1 MLPPP
6 SPLLFLR
13 HQQLSRRPRAAT
25 HKEAPPMAT
34 NNTVNRIELIGY
46 MGAMPE
52 MRYTAGGAPVTN
64 FSMATNRIWRGQDG
78 ESQKQTDW
86 HRVTAW
92 GRLAEVVNQYMGKG
106 KRVRVIGRLEYQT
119 WNDKTTGEQRS
130 RAVIVASQV
139 LFLDYDRAHTGL
151 AEEPENEG
159 HMVEAVAQPEAEQPA
174 QPK

>member
-1 MLPPP
+1 
-6 SPLLFLR
+6 
-13 HQQLSRRPRAAT
+13 
-25 HKEAPPMAT
+25 MAT

-52 MRYTAGGAPVTN
+52 MRYTPNGAPVTN
-64 FSMATNRIWRGQDG
+64 FSMATNRIWKSQDG
-78 ESQKQTDW
+78 ESRKETDW

-119 WNDKTTGEQRS
+119 WNDKRTGELRS

-151 AEEPENEG
+151 AEEIEAEEQTIEAVSQPETER
-159 HMVEAVAQPEAEQPA
+159 VAQPQRSRRKQAA
-174 QPK
+174 

>member
-1 MLPPP
+1 M
-6 SPLLFLR
+6 
-13 HQQLSRRPRAAT
+13 T
-25 HKEAPPMAT
+25 T

-52 MRYTAGGAPVTN
+52 MRYTPNGAPVTN

-106 KRVRVIGRLEYQT
+106 KRVRVIGRLEYQS
-119 WNDKTTGEQRS
+119 WNDKTTGELRT

-139 LFLDYDRAHTGL
+139 LFLDFDRAHTGMV
-151 AEEPENEG
+151 EEPEAEELA
-159 HMVEAVAQPEAEQPA
+159 VEAVAQPAADAPA
-174 QPK
+174 RPKLSRRKQAA

>member
-1 MLPPP
+1 M
-6 SPLLFLR
+6 
-13 HQQLSRRPRAAT
+13 T
-25 HKEAPPMAT
+25 T

-52 MRYTAGGAPVTN
+52 MRFTANGTPVTN
-64 FSMATNRIWRGQDG
+64 FSLATNRIWKGQDG
-78 ESQKQTDW
+78 EPQRATDW

-119 WNDKTTGEQRS
+119 WNDKTTGELRS

-139 LFLDYDRAHTGL
+139 LFLDYDRAQSGL
-151 AEEPENEG
+151 AEEPEAEEQT
-159 HMVEAVAQPEAEQPA
+159 VEAVAQPEVEPPA
-174 QPK
+174 QPKRSRRKQAA

>member
-1 MLPPP
+1 
-6 SPLLFLR
+6 
-13 HQQLSRRPRAAT
+13 
-25 HKEAPPMAT
+25 MAT

-52 MRYTAGGAPVTN
+52 MRFTPNGAAVTN

-106 KRVRVIGRLEYQT
+106 KRVRVIGRLEYQS
-119 WNDKTTGEQRS
+119 WNDKTTGELRT

-139 LFLDYDRAHTGL
+139 LFLDFDRAHMGL
-151 AEEPENEG
+151 AEEPETEEQA
-159 HMVEAVAQPEAEQPA
+159 VEEVAQPHAEAPA
-174 QPK
+174 RPKRSRRKQAA

>member
-1 MLPPP
+1 
-6 SPLLFLR
+6 
-13 HQQLSRRPRAAT
+13 
-25 HKEAPPMAT
+25 MAT

-52 MRYTAGGAPVTN
+52 MRYTANGVCVTN

-78 ESQKQTDW
+78 ESQQQTDW

-119 WNDKTTGEQRS
+119 WNDKTTGELRT

-139 LFLDYDRAHTGL
+139 LFLDYDRAQSGL
-151 AEEPENEG
+151 AEESEAEQQP
-159 HMVEAVAQPEAEQPA
+159 VEAVAQPEAEPVA
-174 QPK
+174 KPKRSRRKQAA

>member
-1 MLPPP
+1 
-6 SPLLFLR
+6 
-13 HQQLSRRPRAAT
+13 
-25 HKEAPPMAT
+25 MAT

-52 MRYTAGGAPVTN
+52 MRYTANSAPVTN

-86 HRVTAW
+86 HRVTVW

-119 WNDKTTGEQRS
+119 WNDKTTGEQRT

-151 AEEPENEG
+151 AEESEAEEQ
-159 HMVEAVAQPEAEQPA
+159 MVEVVAQPAAEPVTQLKRSRRKQA
-174 QPK
+174 A

>member
-1 MLPPP
+1 
-6 SPLLFLR
+6 
-13 HQQLSRRPRAAT
+13 
-25 HKEAPPMAT
+25 MAT
-34 NNTVNRIELIGY
+34 NNTVNRIELIGF

-64 FSMATNRIWRGQDG
+64 FSMATNRIWRDQSG
-78 ESQKQTDW
+78 ETCKATDW

-119 WNDKTTGEQRS
+119 WNDKTTGEPRS

-151 AEEPENEG
+151 VEEPETEEQA
-159 HMVEAVAQPEAEQPA
+159 EAVTQPDAEQPA
-174 QPK
+174 QPKRSRRKQAA

>member
-1 MLPPP
+1 
-6 SPLLFLR
+6 
-13 HQQLSRRPRAAT
+13 
-25 HKEAPPMAT
+25 MAT
-34 NNTVNRIELIGY
+34 NNTVNRIELIGS

-52 MRYTAGGAPVTN
+52 LRYTAGGVCVTN
-64 FSMATNRIWRGQDG
+64 FSLATNRVWKGQDG

-92 GRLAEVVNQYMGKG
+92 GRLAEVVNQYMAKG

-119 WNDKTTGEQRS
+119 WNDKTSGELRT

-151 AEEPENEG
+151 AEEPTAEE
-159 HMVEAVAQPEAEQPA
+159 VTQPGVEQPA
-174 QPK
+174 QPKRSRRKQAA

>member
-1 MLPPP
+1 
-6 SPLLFLR
+6 
-13 HQQLSRRPRAAT
+13 
-25 HKEAPPMAT
+25 MAT

-78 ESQKQTDW
+78 ESQNQTDW
-86 HRVTAW
+86 HRVRAW

-119 WNDKTTGEQRS
+119 WNDKTTGEQRT

-139 LFLDYDRAHTGL
+139 LFLDYDRAQMSL
-151 AEEPENEG
+151 AEEPQAEEIT
-159 HMVEAVAQPEAEQPA
+159 QPEVELPAAEPVARAKRGRHKQA
-174 QPK
+174 A